1 MPGKRLSMNKIREIL
16 RLRLNLGFGVRKVGK
31 ICNVS
36 HSTVLDYERRI
47 KKAGLSWDAIK
58 DMNEPELLNILSS
71 EQLNC
76 KKNRPMPD
84 FQYLFSEMKKKNVT
98 LTLLWHEYK
107 EKYPDGYQ
115 FTQFRYYYNKEKKKL
130 NISLRQNYRAG
141 DKLFTDYAGDTI
153 PVINSLT
160 GEVRKAYIFTTVLAA
175 TNYTFCEASFERDN
189 IGYLS
194 SNINALEFYGGVP
207 ALIIPDNLKTA
218 VTKSDR
224 FESNLNRTFEEFAN
238 YYGLAI
244 LPARVRKPKD
254 KAKVE
259 KGVQIVE
266 QWIIASLRKR
276 TFFSLEELNNS
287 IRELLDKLNNRK
299 MKQFNASRKELF
311 DRLEKSQL
319 KSLPLVRYEIGEWK
333 RAKVNLDY
341 HISVNNHLY
350 SVPYH
355 LIHEEVDVRLTDKT
369 VEIFHKGRRIASH
382 LRSDAPFGYTTDPN
396 HRPKSHKEYLEW
408 TQDKIIDWAKGIGES
423 TGLFVE
429 KIFEERSHPEQGIRS
444 CLGIIS
450 LSKRYPKDRV
460 EAACKRGLG
469 IMSYSYKSIKSI
481 LEKGLDRIPLK
492 EKEQEKEKDKSSET
506 EQSKPTSNELNLY
519 SNFSSSSSSSS
530 SSFSNI
536 ELKSSLSKHNDYIRG
551 KSYFFS
557 QSNEEQEKE
566 EAKEAE
572 KTEKER

>member
-1 MPGKRLSMNKIREIL
+1 L
-16 RLRLNLGFGVRKVGK
+16 
-31 ICNVS
+31 
-36 HSTVLDYERRI
+36 Y
-47 KKAGLSWDAIK
+47 
-58 DMNEPELLNILSS
+58 
-71 EQLNC
+71 
-76 KKNRPMPD
+76 
-84 FQYLFSEMKKKNVT
+84 
-98 LTLLWHEYK
+98 EYK

-276 TFFSLEELNNS
+276 TFFSLEELNNA
-287 IRELLDKLNNRK
+287 I
-299 MKQFNASRKELF
+299 
-311 DRLEKSQL
+311 
-319 KSLPLVRYEIGEWK
+319 
-333 RAKVNLDY
+333 
-341 HISVNNHLY
+341 
-350 SVPYH
+350 
-355 LIHEEVDVRLTDKT
+355 
-369 VEIFHKGRRIASH
+369 
-382 LRSDAPFGYTTDPN
+382 
-396 HRPKSHKEYLEW
+396 
-408 TQDKIIDWAKGIGES
+408 
-423 TGLFVE
+423 
-429 KIFEERSHPEQGIRS
+429 
-444 CLGIIS
+444 
-450 LSKRYPKDRV
+450 
-460 EAACKRGLG
+460 
-469 IMSYSYKSIKSI
+469 
-481 LEKGLDRIPLK
+481 DRIPLK

-557 QSNEEQEKE
+557 QSNKEQEKE
-566 EAKEAE
+566 EAKEAKEAKEAE
-572 KTEKER
+572 KAEKERLRGGDLENVGK